1 MAHDPHRPT
10 VYPVLTYA
18 DAERAIAHLRD
29 AFGFVP
35 GEVTR
40 DDAGRIVHATLGWA
54 NGVVMLSESRGDG
67 SPFDL
72 GPVCLYLV
80 VDDPD
85 GHHAHARDAGAEIVM
100 GVTDQPYGSREY
112 AARDPEGNVWCF
124 GTYQPEV
131 TVPQG

>member
-1 MAHDPHRPT
+1 MPTDTTRPS
-10 VYPVLTYA
+10 VYPVLTYDDA
-18 DAERAIAHLRD
+18 DAAISWLAE

-40 DDAGRIVHATLGWA
+40 DDGGRIVHATLTWA
-54 NGVVMLSESRGDG
+54 NGMVMLSQSRGSG

-85 GHHAHARDAGAEIVM
+85 AHFARARAAGADVVM
-100 GVTDQPYGSREY
+100 EPTDQPYGSREH

-124 GTYQPEV
+124 GTYQPAPV
-131 TVPQG
+131 AT